1 MRYVFFRRRRRR
13 RRESLL
19 CLPFYYDVHAKHIY
33 IKEEKKR
40 NTSNGCNDGD

>member
-33 IKEEKKR
+33 IKEEKK
-40 NTSNGCNDGD
+40 TQATAATMAIK